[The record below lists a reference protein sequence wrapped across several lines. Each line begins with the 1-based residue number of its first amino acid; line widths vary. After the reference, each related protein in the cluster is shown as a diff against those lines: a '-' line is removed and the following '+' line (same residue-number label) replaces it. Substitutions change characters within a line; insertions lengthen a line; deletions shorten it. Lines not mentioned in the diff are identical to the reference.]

1 MIKLPKL
8 ILNVF
13 YCGFHYKKV
22 DAPFTGKV
30 TFLLCYCQ
38 TKTYIRII
46 ACCAI

>member
-1 MIKLPKL
+1 MYSI
-8 ILNVF
+8 V
-13 YCGFHYKKV
+13 GFTIKV
-22 DAPFTGKV
+22 DALFTGKG